1 MAFVVPQ
8 HLPRSTQNVGYGSTT
23 SHAEPVLRK
32 LAEATRESLT
42 STEAGKWV
50 DELQRSVDET
60 KTRVQQRIQR
70 DLPAFERHLA
80 SAKRI
85 KGGLEEITSAAD
97 DLTDRVQNPQS
108 GLLPTLLTSLAAHST
123 LAQRTSDAKVLET
136 AVAYIARCRDEFKTL
151 STLVE
156 DGHLPAA
163 VRKADEAQSL
173 IRSAPRPLERS
184 TLMGDLSRLA
194 RVLGDRVQEQLGDA
208 YSRAIAVTTFP
219 TGITVVVLPHIT
231 IRDSSGVVT
240 LNELFTSLKPQSL
253 QEHLAALRKDIMT
266 RAIEPTLTKPSQLT
280 ISAHDS
286 ILTIDHTPTS
296 ATGSIASF
304 QHAHNA
310 LAHTA
315 ELVTFIH
322 DTLFP
327 SLLSQN
333 TFAAQLAG
341 PLAQA
346 LITHVLR
353 PAIPRSGSLK
363 EVPGFLRVA
372 AHASEVEDVLNKMG
386 LRGSDVKEWAQGAP
400 GHYERRRREDLVQQV
415 RSVVLE
421 RDNVTVAVK
430 RVITREESKRADGG
444 EGEEDPWAFD
454 ESAPKPA
461 PPSVPV
467 IAAPTPRNLHQPAS
481 EATLR
486 VVDQPPRLITPPSAS
501 PLELPEVD
509 GWGFD
514 DDEPVHTSEDEP
526 DVEVD
531 AGTSQSEG
539 AGTGAS
545 ASGSA
550 SGDTSHLG
558 ELLSAPHS
566 DAEVVNAAQSGEE
579 SDPWDDDPWADQAEG
594 GIEAG
599 ETKEQVPMSPSKSPA
614 PTLSPTNPDP
624 PSPPKPAP
632 PLKVET
638 LSAPAVVETP
648 PSPAVHAPSPR
659 VARGL
664 ERFAQKNRGSPSP
677 TPSKFSSPVVSNA
690 SPTVSHISSSAFG
703 TAPSSAF
710 PQSATYGS
718 PTTSYHSP
726 PKPHAP
732 LPNPGLYGS
741 PTQSLASLPAAASLI
756 SNKPPTIA
764 PPITPAMRRAQQQA
778 KLASGF
784 GGSDVGSASSS
795 VVGSPPRNG
804 RGHEQRD
811 SVGSGIR
818 LFGVGETQNGS
829 QSVPGSPERRTTVL
843 APAKEGPMVET
854 YLVSRRAQKVLGLAE
869 DALRE
874 GKELVS
880 TDIFPP
886 DTSPP
891 PGSLVLGAIPSFFD
905 LFRALVPVA
914 HGANMAASGGIAMRF
929 SNDCTY
935 LSEETAR
942 LISEIPEGVVG
953 DAARPKFLEVQERLK
968 ALGESWFEDV
978 LENEKLAI
986 AKYFEPTEG
995 FRDMQDQAHYQ
1006 ECRRAV
1012 TRCTQAVTKFSRDT
1026 KPVLPPKKYYLALG
1040 ALVDDV
1046 LVRITEDILAMPD
1059 IPETE
1064 SHRLHDICKIVHAFE
1079 GLFVLEGDTE
1089 ASLAD
1094 IRHLFDIGALVDFSE
1109 RDLAHLIRALF
1120 SDSPKRQELIGRV
1133 LAGHPVQA

>member
-32 LAEATRESLT
+32 LAEATRESLA
-42 STEAGKWV
+42 SAEASKWV
-50 DELQRSVDET
+50 DELQKSIDET
-60 KTRVQQRIQR
+60 KARVQQRMQR

-80 SAKRI
+80 SAKQI
-85 KGGLEEITSAAD
+85 KSGLEEITSTAD
-97 DLTDRVQNPQS
+97 DLTDRVQSPQS
-108 GLLPTLLTSLAAHST
+108 GLLPTLLTTLATHSA

-136 AVAYIARCRDEFKTL
+136 TVAYIARCRDEFKAL

-173 IRSAPRPLERS
+173 IQSAPRPLERS
-184 TLMGDLSRLA
+184 AVMSDLSRLA

-219 TGITVVVLPHIT
+219 TGVTVVVLPHIT

-253 QEHLAALRKDIMT
+253 QEHLATLRKDILT
-266 RAIEPTLTKPSQLT
+266 KAIEPILTKPSRLI

-286 ILTIDHTPTS
+286 TLTIDQTPAPT
-296 ATGSIASF
+296 ASPITPF
-304 QHAHNA
+304 RHAHDA
-310 LAHTA
+310 LSHTA
-315 ELVTFIH
+315 QLVTFTH
-322 DTLFP
+322 GTLFP
-327 SLLSQN
+327 SLPSQS
-333 TFAAQLAG
+333 TFAAQLVG

-363 EVPGFLRVA
+363 EVPDFLRIA
-372 AHASEVEDVLNKMG
+372 AHASEVEEVLNKMG
-386 LRGSDVKEWAQGAP
+386 LRSDDVKEWAQGAP
-400 GHYERRRREDLVQQV
+400 GHYERRRSEDLIQQL

-421 RDNVTVAVK
+421 RDNAAVAVK
-430 RVITREESKRADGG
+430 RAIVREESKDAGGG
-444 EGEEDPWAFD
+444 EGEEDPWAFE
-454 ESAPKPA
+454 ESKPKPA
-461 PPSVPV
+461 PPEVPV

-486 VVDQPPRLITPPSAS
+486 PVEQPPRLVTPPSTS

-514 DDEPVHTSEDEP
+514 EDEPVQTSEDEP

-539 AGTGAS
+539 AGTGNS

-550 SGDTSHLG
+550 SEGTSHPG

-566 DAEVVNAAQSGEE
+566 DAEVVNAAQSSEE
-579 SDPWDDDPWADQAEG
+579 SDPWDDDPWADRAEG
-594 GIEAG
+594 GIEA
-599 ETKEQVPMSPSKSPA
+599 EKPQEQVPISPSKSPA
-614 PTLSPTNPDP
+614 PTLSATNPP
-624 PSPPKPAP
+624 PSPPKPTPA
-632 PLKVET
+632 LKVET
-638 LSAPAVVETP
+638 LLAPAVVETP

-677 TPSKFSSPVVSNA
+677 IPTKFSSPAVSNG
-690 SPTVSHISSSAFG
+690 SPTGSAFG
-703 TAPSSAF
+703 TAPTTAF
-710 PQSATYGS
+710 PRSATPGS
-718 PTTSYHSP
+718 PTGSYNSP
-726 PKPHAP
+726 PKSHAP
-732 LPNPGLYGS
+732 LPNPGSYGS
-741 PTQSLASLPAAASLI
+741 PMGSLASLPAAASLV

-778 KLASGF
+778 KLASGS
-784 GGSDVGSASSS
+784 GASDVGSASSS

-804 RGHEQRD
+804 RGHGPRD
-811 SVGSGIR
+811 STGSGIR
-818 LFGVGETQNGS
+818 LFGSQNGNH
-829 QSVPGSPERRTTVL
+829 SVPASPERRTTVL
-843 APAKEGPMVET
+843 APAKVEPTVET

-874 GKELVS
+874 GRELVS

-886 DTSPP
+886 GTSPA
-891 PGSLVLGAIPSFFD
+891 PGSLVLGSIPSFFD

-935 LSEETAR
+935 LSEEMTR
-942 LISEIPEGVVG
+942 LISDIPEGVVG
-953 DAARPKFLEVQERLK
+953 NAARPKFVEVQERLK

-978 LENEKLAI
+978 L
-986 AKYFEPTEG
+986 
-995 FRDMQDQAHYQ
+995 
-1006 ECRRAV
+1006 
-1012 TRCTQAVTKFSRDT
+1012 
-1026 KPVLPPKKYYLALG
+1026 
-1040 ALVDDV
+1040 
-1046 LVRITEDILAMPD
+1046 
-1059 IPETE
+1059 TE

-1079 GLFVLEGDTE
+1079 SLFILEGDTTSSVTLHVPSWFKYSYLSELLE

-1109 RDLAHLIRALF
+1109 QDLAHLIRALF
-1120 SDSPKRQELIGRV
+1120 SDSPKRQELVDRV
-1133 LAGHPVQA
+1133 LAGHPTQA